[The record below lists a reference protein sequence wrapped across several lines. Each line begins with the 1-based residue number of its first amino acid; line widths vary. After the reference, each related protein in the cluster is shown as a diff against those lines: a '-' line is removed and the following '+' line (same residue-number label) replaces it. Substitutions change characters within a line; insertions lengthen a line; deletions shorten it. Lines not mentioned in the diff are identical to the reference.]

1 MCVYICMHI
10 FECPS
15 KATQPTRTTHTHKL
29 NGLLLCILSMPV
41 WEPDFAV
48 EAERVALHRKPDQYG
63 LRSVDMDGYGSSG
76 GRIKPTHLIAFSM
89 KPFNW
94 LRVDTSTFDVD
105 PELIMY
111 LEHQV
116 QANDMYNLFSIII
129 IIYSNIRY
137 STLTYSLRNQL
148 LV

>member
-1 MCVYICMHI
+1 MSFKSH
-10 FECPS
+10 
-15 KATQPTRTTHTHKL
+15 ATHTHNAHTHKL

-63 LRSVDMDGYGSSG
+63 LRSVDMDGNLDGYGSSG

-94 LRVDTSTFDVD
+94 LRVNTSTFDVD

-111 LEHQV
+111 LKHQV
-116 QANDMYNLFSIII
+116 QANDIYNLFSIII

-137 STLTYSLRNQL
+137 STSTYSLRNQL